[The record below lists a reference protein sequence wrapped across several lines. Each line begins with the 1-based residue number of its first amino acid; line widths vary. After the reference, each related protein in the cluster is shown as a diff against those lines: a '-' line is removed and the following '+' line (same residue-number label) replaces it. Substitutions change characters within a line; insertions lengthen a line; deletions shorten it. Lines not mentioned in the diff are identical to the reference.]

1 MYQYGHIYDQKILMV
16 LVNTPIYNSDDN
28 QYYYLWLFPH
38 DNDSMH
44 YASIEWDSQDIHYQA
59 MSICRTLCAH
69 FQYTSL
75 FPENLAS
82 KHWESSSFLNS
93 GWSSLVRSQGQ
104 LFSVTQK
111 IKCYKKTQWKWNAM
125 LLKHC
130 YYYYFIFIF
139 FLGGDEEFSTQKLSK
154 NLLLVLLISK
164 VWLCCSPILPCNVFT
179 TSICVS

>member
-1 MYQYGHIYDQKILMV
+1 
-16 LVNTPIYNSDDN
+16 
-28 QYYYLWLFPH
+28 
-38 DNDSMH
+38 MH

-139 FLGGDEEFSTQKLSK
+139 FGGDEEFQHKNCPKIYCWSCWFQKYDCAVVRYYHAMYSPQASVFLNSCVFIKIKK
-154 NLLLVLLISK
+154 NNISMFHK
-164 VWLCCSPILPCNVFT
+164 LF
-179 TSICVS
+179 